1 MGGKERWMR
10 RAVARATVAE
20 WQLLSLRSSS
30 LREGA
35 ERAHR
40 IAKAGYSLFL
50 EKPPRETRRQGGLCS
65 LARQS
70 VARGLSPSSG
80 RETDSLRTKPERR
93 FPPGCGEHEAPGS
106 DEGGT
111 RAAPPS
117 IRPSVRP
124 LLSLLRTRGVRETTE
139 PQSPGPW
146 PLKTRRILR
155 RTVADESGPR
165 ARAPRCPGPW
175 SCTRPG
181 PPAPALSGDARRA
194 SSKHP
199 GLHPTRGRAH

>member
-1 MGGKERWMR
+1 MR
-10 RAVARATVAE
+10 LLPTGATVAE

-50 EKPPRETRRQGGLCS
+50 EKPPRETRRQG
-65 LARQS
+65 
-70 VARGLSPSSG
+70 GLSPSSG

-124 LLSLLRTRGVRETTE
+124 TAAQLAQDERSQGDNGAAVSGSVALKNPADPPPDCRGRE
-139 PQSPGPW
+139 
-146 PLKTRRILR
+146 
-155 RTVADESGPR
+155 
-165 ARAPRCPGPW
+165 RAPRASAAMPRPVVVHEAWSPGACPLRRCWPRVLQA
-175 SCTRPG
+175 SR
-181 PPAPALSGDARRA
+181 AASDSGMR
-194 SSKHP
+194 S
-199 GLHPTRGRAH
+199 LM

>member
-1 MGGKERWMR
+1 MRAWRDGGSEKKGPMGGKERWMR
-10 RAVARATVAE
+10 LLPTGATVAE

-80 RETDSLRTKPERR
+80 P
-93 FPPGCGEHEAPGS
+93 
-106 DEGGT
+106 
-111 RAAPPS
+111 
-117 IRPSVRP
+117 
-124 LLSLLRTRGVRETTE
+124 
-139 PQSPGPW
+139 
-146 PLKTRRILR
+146 
-155 RTVADESGPR
+155 
-165 ARAPRCPGPW
+165 
-175 SCTRPG
+175 
-181 PPAPALSGDARRA
+181 
-194 SSKHP
+194 
-199 GLHPTRGRAH
+199 

>member
-10 RAVARATVAE
+10 RAVAGAAVAE
-20 WQLLSLRSSS
+20 WQLLSLWSSS

-50 EKPPRETRRQGGLCS
+50 EKPPRETRRQG
-65 LARQS
+65 
-70 VARGLSPSSG
+70 GLSPSSG

-124 LLSLLRTRGVRETTE
+124 TAAQLAQDERSQGDNGAAVSGSVALKNPADPPPDCRGRER
-139 PQSPGPW
+139 G
-146 PLKTRRILR
+146 
-155 RTVADESGPR
+155 
-165 ARAPRCPGPW
+165 PGPW

>member
-1 MGGKERWMR
+1 MRAWRDGGSEKKGPMGGKERWMR
-10 RAVARATVAE
+10 RAVAGATVAE

-117 IRPSVRP
+117 VSPSDRC
-124 LLSLLRTRGVRETTE
+124 SACSGRE
-139 PQSPGPW
+139 
-146 PLKTRRILR
+146 
-155 RTVADESGPR
+155 ESGR
-165 ARAPRCPGPW
+165 QRSRSLRVRGP
-175 SCTRPG
+175 
-181 PPAPALSGDARRA
+181 
-194 SSKHP
+194 
-199 GLHPTRGRAH
+199 

>member
-10 RAVARATVAE
+10 LLPTGAIVAE

-80 RETDSLRTKPERR
+80 RETDSLRTKPERV
-93 FPPGCGEHEAPGS
+93 FPLGCGEHEAPGS

-117 IRPSVRP
+117 VRP
-124 LLSLLRTRGVRETTE
+124 TAAQLAQDERSQGDNGAAVSGSVALKNPADPPPDCRGRE
-139 PQSPGPW
+139 
-146 PLKTRRILR
+146 
-155 RTVADESGPR
+155 
-165 ARAPRCPGPW
+165 RAPRASAAMPRPVVVHEAWSPGACPLRRCSPRVLQA
-175 SCTRPG
+175 SR
-181 PPAPALSGDARRA
+181 AASDSGC
-194 SSKHP
+194 
-199 GLHPTRGRAH
+199 AH

>member
-10 RAVARATVAE
+10 LLPTGATVAE

-50 EKPPRETRRQGGLCS
+50 EKPPRETRRQGGL
-65 LARQS
+65 
-70 VARGLSPSSG
+70 SPSSG

-117 IRPSVRP
+117 VSPSDRC
-124 LLSLLRTRGVRETTE
+124 SACSGRE
-139 PQSPGPW
+139 
-146 PLKTRRILR
+146 
-155 RTVADESGPR
+155 ESGR
-165 ARAPRCPGPW
+165 QRSRSLRVRGP
-175 SCTRPG
+175 
-181 PPAPALSGDARRA
+181 
-194 SSKHP
+194 
-199 GLHPTRGRAH
+199 